1 MRGRQCVHSPRRAT
15 VPSALPN
22 CMAVVGVRENVVAS
36 RVVMGGEK
44 AAPHA
49 SSATRRKRESSIADE
64 IGFSKERDSC
74 GFIFRALFSS
84 HGSYCL
90 RKGHTSNT
98 LHAVA
103 TGPVTWHL
111 VSSHDQVE
119 HNMSCVSCRMRPRRS
134 RLYEIGAHRH
144 THTAESPESSP
155 LSRGHHRG

>member
-64 IGFSKERDSC
+64 IGGKRF
-74 GFIFRALFSS
+74 
-84 HGSYCL
+84 L
-90 RKGHTSNT
+90 RIYLPCSFF
-98 LHAVA
+98 
-103 TGPVTWHL
+103 VTWVLLPSKGTH
-111 VSSHDQVE
+111 VKHATRCQ
-119 HNMSCVSCRMRPRRS
+119 HPRVP
-134 RLYEIGAHRH
+134 G
-144 THTAESPESSP
+144 
-155 LSRGHHRG
+155 G